1 MEKFLILNLLS
12 QTFLHVVHIDDDP
25 SDPLL
30 VEATHLLTPEEVSHN
45 CCHLQLVG
53 WPITLV

>member
-1 MEKFLILNLLS
+1 METNLILNLLS

-53 WPITLV
+53 LPITVV

>member
-1 MEKFLILNLLS
+1 METFLILNLLS

-45 CCHLQLVG
+45 RCHLQLVG
-53 WPITLV
+53 LPITLV

>member
-1 MEKFLILNLLS
+1 METNLILNLLS

-25 SDPLL
+25 GDPLL
-30 VEATHLLTPEEVSHN
+30 VEATHLLTPEGVSHN

-53 WPITLV
+53 LPITVV